1 MHWIQVKIRD
11 KVVLPLMDINRIF
24 ACRQLSI
31 LVKKAFFPRKY
42 SWLELPKELIYHSL
56 MFKWL

>member
-31 LVKKAFFPRKY
+31 LVKKAFFSQKVLLVRAPQRAD
-42 SWLELPKELIYHSL
+42 LSL
-56 MFKWL
+56 AYV